1 MNRMLVLGTWYKP
14 VECVIADTTICD
26 MNKVAA
32 YAKIIFEGH
41 IWNDNLYSNLI
52 YIRMEKTFSFKIM
65 ILDSI
70 HC

>member
-41 IWNDNLYSNLI
+41 IWNDILYSNLI
-52 YIRMEKTFSFKIM
+52 FAE
-65 ILDSI
+65 
-70 HC
+70 